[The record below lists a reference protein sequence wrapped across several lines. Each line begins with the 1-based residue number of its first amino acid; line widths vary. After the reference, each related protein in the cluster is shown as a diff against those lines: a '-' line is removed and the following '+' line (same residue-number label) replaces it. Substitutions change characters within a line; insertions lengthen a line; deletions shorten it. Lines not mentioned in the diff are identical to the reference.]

1 MKLNTVE
8 RLLKMD
14 AGKVKTPEKD
24 VTLKLKKLNDEE
36 FTFPCKAVDPEY
48 ISELQENSIEFY
60 DGDIDKIK
68 MYDTKVMTII
78 EGSPSIFKDKDL
90 REHFGCAT
98 PKDLVK
104 KLLLSGEMDDLKAE
118 IDKLGGYDSKKKK
131 KEKNNI
137 KN

>member
-1 MKLNTVE
+1 MNTVE
-8 RLLKMD
+8 RLLKLD
-14 AGKVKTPEKD
+14 SGKIKTPEKD
-24 VTLKLKKLNDEE
+24 VKMKLKKIGEE

-48 ISELQENSIEFY
+48 VAELQENSIEFRKSELS
-60 DGDIDKIK
+60 KIK

-78 EGSPSIFKDKDL
+78 EGCPSIFKNSELIK
-90 REHFGCAT
+90 HFNVVT

-118 IDKLGGYDSKKKK
+118 IDKLGGYD
-131 KEKNNI
+131 KEKDEEEV